1 MTNLFNRFKDIFG
14 SSQKSNKVI
23 GPLGLHLHAAFTLD
37 LLEYRLC
44 KNQMLLE
51 LPGEEFLIAAQSTID
66 LGAGCDIYR
75 YYTSGDEFIQINT
88 EGGFDSNSISDIKL
102 FVYEDSHGITGKT
115 AWDKA
120 ISPACIGDAELK
132 WRDKT
137 WLRVFNDEESGAVA
151 PVYLLENVSNQQQ
164 EEWQVHNFTMV
175 YQRAL
180 NDSQYEYLMITGE
193 ETFDEQNQPE
203 WLLSYAL
210 GIDLT
215 FLQVN
220 VIG

>member
-1 MTNLFNRFKDIFG
+1 MTNLFNRFKNIFG
-14 SSQKSNKVI
+14 PSQKSNKVI

-44 KNQMLLE
+44 ENQMLIE

-88 EGGFDSNSISDIKL
+88 EGGFDTNSISDIKL

-120 ISPACIGDAELK
+120 ISPACIGAAELK

-137 WLRVFNDEESGAVA
+137 WLRVFNAEESGAVA

-164 EEWQVHNFTMV
+164 DEWQVHNFTMV
-175 YQRAL
+175 YQREL

-193 ETFDEQNQPE
+193 ETFNEQNQPE